1 MSRNNLA
8 IQLAKVHFILKGS
21 DFLGSTLFALDIG
34 TRSVV
39 GIILEV
45 QDNHFHVTD
54 ILIKEHKERA
64 MVDGQIHNVVHVAD
78 LIKEIKQELEFKHG
92 PLTKVNVAAAG
103 RSLITEQA
111 SLTLQINNR
120 PILTEEDISR
130 LELQAVQLAQQ
141 QLLQNDEVQK
151 SSHYYCVGYSV
162 LFYKLDG
169 EEIGSLID
177 QQGEE
182 VTIEV
187 IATFLPRVVVESLLA
202 ALKRADLE
210 MEAMTLEPIAAINV
224 LIPTSMRRLNVALVD
239 IGAGTSDIA
248 ITDKGTIIA
257 YGMVP
262 IAGDE
267 ITEALSEHYLLDFP
281 IAEST
286 KRLLQ
291 TEESIPIQDILGFE
305 QVYTREEVINT
316 LTPSI
321 KHLAKSIGREILNL
335 NNQQAPKAVMLVGG
349 GSLTPNLT
357 KELAS
362 ILQLPDNR
370 VAVRGIDAIQNLTKN
385 ESIPVTPELVTPIG
399 IAIAAKKAP
408 IQYMSVTVNEQ
419 VIRLFEMKEMTV
431 ADAFL
436 IANITAK
443 QLYGKPGKGISI
455 HVNDHKIDIPGGHG
469 EATTIYVNG
478 QLASAKSIIQH
489 GDVITLSE
497 GKDGQDAKATLKD
510 IIDSASIKSLT
521 IQETVY
527 EIEPEVKVNGK
538 MVSLETFLHNDDR
551 VLVKTSETI
560 EEILKQ
566 LNRIDLLN
574 KTSPFYITVNNQQ
587 LFLPE
592 HSSKIWI
599 NEKPG
604 KLQYSLRNGDHLL
617 IEEVPCPNVH
627 SILKRLSL
635 VLEDKIIVTF
645 QGEEIEL
652 VKTCNEVF
660 INGTKGQAQSV
671 VQNGDHLVIN
681 QVEDR
686 GWRYQDIFR
695 YTNWQLPAN
704 FKGQFTVLRN
714 GEPSSLHED
723 IFGGDILEIQLTETN

>member
-1 MSRNNLA
+1 M
-8 IQLAKVHFILKGS
+8 
-21 DFLGSTLFALDIG
+21 GSTLFALDIG

-54 ILIKEHKERA
+54 ILIKEHKERV

-78 LIKEIKQELEFKHG
+78 LIKEIKLELEFKHG

-111 SLTLQINNR
+111 SLTIQINNR

-151 SSHYYCVGYSV
+151 ASHYYCVGYSV

-224 LIPTSMRRLNVALVD
+224 LIPSSMRRLNVALVD

-362 ILQLPDNR
+362 ILQLPVNR

-385 ESIPVTPELVTPIG
+385 ELIPVTPELVTPIG

-408 IQYMSVTVNEQ
+408 IQYMSVTVNDQ

-436 IANITAK
+436 VANITAK

-455 HVNDHKIDIPGGHG
+455 HVNGGKIDIPGGHG

-478 QLASAKSIIQH
+478 QLASAKSNIQH

-497 GKDGQDAKATLKD
+497 GKDGQDATATLKD
-510 IIDSASIKSLT
+510 IIDSASIKSLK
-521 IQETVY
+521 IQDTVY

-538 MVSLETFLHNDDR
+538 MVSLETFLHNDDQ

-574 KTSPFYITVNNQQ
+574 KTSPFYITVNNQRM
-587 LFLPE
+587 FLPE
-592 HSSKIWI
+592 HTSKIWI

-617 IEEVPCPNVH
+617 IEEVPCPNVQ
-627 SILKRLSL
+627 SILNRLSL
-635 VLEDKIIVTF
+635 VLEDKMIVTF

-660 INGTKGQAQSV
+660 INGTIGQAQSV
-671 VQNGDHLVIN
+671 VQNGDQLVIN
-681 QVEDR
+681 QIEEK

-695 YTNWQLPAN
+695 FTNWQLPSN

-723 IFGGDILEIQLTETN
+723 IFGGDILEIQLTETNLKGCP